1 MPIHA
6 RQIQHCACGGRRCR
20 VPTAIPR
27 LASTHEKG
35 SALLNPNLGL
45 GLFQAQNAD
54 MQTRP
59 VGHEGRSLHHLLQI
73 NACTV
78 HDSTRQ
84 HRPSVSLQT
93 REIEKEK
100 LVLRLYLAYHLYIFP
115 GGCSSPSS
123 ALLLSV
129 LAPSSFSFP
138 PSPTLTQSPSRCN
151 LASGDYFL
159 RPFRSTRKSERE
171 KEKGKKEK
179 EKNSAQHDD
188 RRWHHGSASGC

>member
-20 VPTAIPR
+20 LPTAIPR

-100 LVLRLYLAYHLYIFP
+100 LVLRLFLAYHLYIFP
-115 GGCSSPSS
+115 GGCSSRSS
-123 ALLLSV
+123 ALPFSV
-129 LAPSSFSFP
+129 LASSSFFFPSFP
-138 PSPTLTQSPSRCN
+138 NSHSIPQAVATWPAVTTFS
-151 LASGDYFL
+151 A
-159 RPFRSTRKSERE
+159 RSDRRERARG
-171 KEKGKKEK
+171 KKKKEK
-179 EKNSAQHDD
+179 RKGEKL
-188 RRWHHGSASGC
+188 RRTR